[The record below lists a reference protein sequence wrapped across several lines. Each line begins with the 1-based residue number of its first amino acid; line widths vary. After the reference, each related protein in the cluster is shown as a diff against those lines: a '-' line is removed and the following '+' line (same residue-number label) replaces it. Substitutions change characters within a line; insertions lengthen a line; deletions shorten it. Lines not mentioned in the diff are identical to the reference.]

1 VTGGEMTGNAPDGLL
16 RHPALMVAAAGVAM
30 AEAGLL
36 LAFAPAARALAPQ
49 VTAVAPLAVF
59 HDLRWLYGFGGAW
72 AGSLLGFWAA
82 LVALVTA
89 RTLLNAVL
97 VRLAWPRDA
106 EPPSLLV
113 LLRTGSVAT
122 VLVIVVLS
130 PLATLAFGV
139 AVLPFSWPLL
149 ASLPVLL
156 LLTALLSHAG
166 VAGGWWQL
174 LPPARVAAWA
184 LASFL
189 VLSAAAAVIGWLPD
203 AWAVPVA
210 GLAGLFNARA
220 WRGVTAALTARQLR
234 PRRLPRVSRLLP
246 VAPLAVVIA
255 VALVIGSL
263 RLTFSAAGGS
273 QRASAVS
280 LRAQPGP
287 GPSPRAGTAPVAPH
301 GTAASG
307 TAASG
312 TAARGTAARG
322 TPLLEIAGFGSSCCA
337 GSAGLRALSPDG
349 IVRRFSYRGLSAAGQ
364 PLPYGRAASNLP
376 LATLGNRI
384 AAQVWRL
391 HDQTGQPVDIVAE
404 SEGTLGVYAML
415 ARHPRVP
422 LGAVVLLSP
431 ILAPGQVSY
440 PDHGGE
446 GSGMAPGYELQAV
459 VRFIGGL
466 SPYGASGAQEL
477 IGSVD
482 RTGARFAHQ
491 AIERIRRDPMHW
503 LNVVPLADAV
513 TLPACTLPAHTV
525 VVPAWHG
532 ALATDAAVQ
541 RIVRAF
547 LAGRPVRTQP
557 DMTGAAE
564 TVAAAAAAWRI
575 PEPAESSPPCGA
587 S

>member
-1 VTGGEMTGNAPDGLL
+1 MTGNRPDGLL
-16 RHPALMVAAAGVAM
+16 RHPALMVTAAGAAM

-82 LVALVTA
+82 LFGLVIV

-97 VRLAWPRDA
+97 IRLAWPRDA
-106 EPPSLLV
+106 APPSLPV
-113 LLRTGSVAT
+113 LLRTGAVAT
-122 VLVIVVLS
+122 ALVIVVLS

-156 LLTALLSHAG
+156 LMTALLSHAG
-166 VAGGWWQL
+166 VAGGWWQV

-189 VLSAAAAVIGWLPD
+189 VLSAAAAVIGSLPD

-220 WRGVTAALTARQLR
+220 WRGVTAALAARQLR

-246 VAPLAVVIA
+246 VAPLAVLIA

-280 LRAQPGP
+280 LQVQPNPGP
-287 GPSPRAGTAPVAPH
+287 ASRAEAAPAASHGPH
-301 GTAASG
+301 GPAG
-307 TAASG
+307 
-312 TAARGTAARG
+312 RR
-322 TPLLEIAGFGSSCCA
+322 TPALLEIAGFGSSCCA

-349 IVRRFSYRGLSAAGQ
+349 VVRRFSYRGLSAAGQ
-364 PLPYGRAASNLP
+364 PLPYGRAASNLR

-422 LGAVVLLSP
+422 VGSVVLLSP

-440 PDHGGE
+440 PDDGGE

-482 RTGARFAHQ
+482 RSGARFAHQ
-491 AIERIRRDPMHW
+491 AIKLARRDPAHW

-513 TLPACTLPAHTV
+513 TLPACTLPPHTV

-532 ALATDAAVQ
+532 ALATDAPVQ

-547 LAGRPVRTQP
+547 LAGRAVRTQP

-564 TVAAAAAAWRI
+564 AVAAAAAAWRI
-575 PEPAESSPPCGA
+575 PEPARASPPCGTG
-587 S
+587 

>member
-1 VTGGEMTGNAPDGLL
+1 MTGNRPDGLL
-16 RHPALMVAAAGVAM
+16 RHPALMVTAAGAAM

-82 LVALVTA
+82 LFGLVIV

-97 VRLAWPRDA
+97 IRLAWPRDA
-106 EPPSLLV
+106 APPSLPV
-113 LLRTGSVAT
+113 LLRTGAVAT
-122 VLVIVVLS
+122 ALVIVVLS

-156 LLTALLSHAG
+156 LMTALLSHAG
-166 VAGGWWQL
+166 VAGGWWQV

-189 VLSAAAAVIGWLPD
+189 VLSAAAAVIGSLPD

-220 WRGVTAALTARQLR
+220 WRGVTAALAARQLR

-246 VAPLAVVIA
+246 VAPLAVLIA

-280 LRAQPGP
+280 LQAQPDPRPAARAAAAPAASP
-287 GPSPRAGTAPVAPH
+287 GPHGPAGRRARPARAPGPH
-301 GTAASG
+301 GPAGRRPPA
-307 TAASG
+307 
-312 TAARGTAARG
+312 
-322 TPLLEIAGFGSSCCA
+322 LLEIAGFGSSCCA

-349 IVRRFSYRGLSAAGQ
+349 VVRRFSYRGLSAAGQ
-364 PLPYGRAASNLP
+364 PLPYGRAASNLR

-415 ARHPRVP
+415 ARHPR
-422 LGAVVLLSP
+422 
-431 ILAPGQVSY
+431 
-440 PDHGGE
+440 
-446 GSGMAPGYELQAV
+446 
-459 VRFIGGL
+459 
-466 SPYGASGAQEL
+466 
-477 IGSVD
+477 
-482 RTGARFAHQ
+482 
-491 AIERIRRDPMHW
+491 
-503 LNVVPLADAV
+503 
-513 TLPACTLPAHTV
+513 
-525 VVPAWHG
+525 
-532 ALATDAAVQ
+532 
-541 RIVRAF
+541 
-547 LAGRPVRTQP
+547 
-557 DMTGAAE
+557 
-564 TVAAAAAAWRI
+564 
-575 PEPAESSPPCGA
+575 
-587 S
+587 

>member
-1 VTGGEMTGNAPDGLL
+1 VTGRATTRSGPDGLL
-16 RHPALMVAAAGVAM
+16 RHRALLVMAAGVAM

-36 LAFAPAARALAPQ
+36 LAVAPAARALAPQ

-82 LVALVTA
+82 LIALVIA
-89 RTLLNAVL
+89 RTLLNAAL

-113 LLRTGSVAT
+113 LLRTGAVAT
-122 VLVIVVLS
+122 MLVIVVLS

-156 LLTALLSHAG
+156 LLTWLLSHAG
-166 VAGGWWQL
+166 VNAGWWQV

-189 VLSAAAAVIGWLPD
+189 VLSAAAVVTGQLPD

-255 VALVIGSL
+255 VALVIGL
-263 RLTFSAAGGS
+263 VRFTFSAAGGS
-273 QRASAVS
+273 QRPSAIS
-280 LRAQPGP
+280 LRVAPGP
-287 GPSPRAGTAPVAPH
+287 GPSPQATGTTQAPRGAAGQRTP
-301 GTAASG
+301 
-307 TAASG
+307 
-312 TAARGTAARG
+312 
-322 TPLLEIAGFGSSCCA
+322 PLLEISGFGSSCCA
-337 GSAGLRALSPDG
+337 GTAGLRSLSPDG
-349 IVRRFSYRGLSAAGQ
+349 LVQRFSYRGLSAAGQ
-364 PLPYGRAASNLP
+364 PLPYGRSASNLP
-376 LATLGNRI
+376 LTTLGNRI
-384 AAQVWRL
+384 AAQVWHL
-391 HDQTGQPVDIVAE
+391 HRQTGRPVDIVAE
-404 SEGTLGVYAML
+404 SEGTLGVYAMM
-415 ARHPRVP
+415 AMHPRVP
-422 LGAVVLLSP
+422 VGSVVLLSP
-431 ILAPGQVSY
+431 ILAPGEVSY
-440 PDHGGE
+440 PDNGGE

-482 RTGARFAHQ
+482 RTGARFARE
-491 AIERIRRDPMHW
+491 AIALARRDPMHW

-513 TLPACTLPAHTV
+513 TLPGCALPPRTV

-532 ALATDAAVQ
+532 ALATDTAVQ
-541 RIVRAF
+541 RLVRAF
-547 LAGRPVRTQP
+547 LAGRKVRTQP

-564 TVAAAAAAWRI
+564 AVAAAAMAWRI
-575 PEPAESSPPCGA
+575 PVPAASSPPCGT

>member
-1 VTGGEMTGNAPDGLL
+1 M
-16 RHPALMVAAAGVAM
+16 
-30 AEAGLL
+30 
-36 LAFAPAARALAPQ
+36 
-49 VTAVAPLAVF
+49 
-59 HDLRWLYGFGGAW
+59 
-72 AGSLLGFWAA
+72 
-82 LVALVTA
+82 
-89 RTLLNAVL
+89 
-97 VRLAWPRDA
+97 
-106 EPPSLLV
+106 
-113 LLRTGSVAT
+113 
-122 VLVIVVLS
+122 
-130 PLATLAFGV
+130 
-139 AVLPFSWPLL
+139 
-149 ASLPVLL
+149 
-156 LLTALLSHAG
+156 
-166 VAGGWWQL
+166 
-174 LPPARVAAWA
+174 AAWA

-255 VALVIGSL
+255 VALVIGSV

-287 GPSPRAGTAPVAPH
+287 GPSPRAGTAAAAPH
-301 GTAASG
+301 
-307 TAASG
+307 
-312 TAARGTAARG
+312 GTAARG

-349 IVRRFSYRGLSAAGQ
+349 IIQRFSYRGLSATGQ

-376 LATLGNRI
+376 LAALGNRI

-391 HDQTGQPVDIVAE
+391 HDQTGRPVDIVAE

-422 LGAVVLLSP
+422 LAAVVLLSP

-459 VRFIGGL
+459 MRFIGGL

-491 AIERIRRDPMHW
+491 AIERIRRDPMDW

-575 PEPAESSPPCGA
+575 PEPAQSSPPCGA

>member
-1 VTGGEMTGNAPDGLL
+1 MTGQPTSRMGPDPM
-16 RHPALMVAAAGVAM
+16 RRYPALMAVAAGVAM
-30 AEAGLL
+30 VEAGLL

-72 AGSLLGFWAA
+72 CATLPGFWTV
-82 LVALVTA
+82 LVVLIAA
-89 RTLLNAVL
+89 RTLLNAAM
-97 VRLAWPRDA
+97 VRLAWPRDT

-113 LLRTGSVAT
+113 LLRTGAVAT
-122 VLVIVVLS
+122 MLVIVVLS

-139 AVLPFSWPLL
+139 AILPFSWPLL
-149 ASLPVLL
+149 ASMPVLL
-156 LLTALLSHAG
+156 LMTALLSHAG

-174 LPPARVAAWA
+174 LPPARVAGWA

-189 VLSAAAAVIGWLPD
+189 VLSAAAVVTGWLPGG
-203 AWAVPVA
+203 WAVPVA

-234 PRRLPRVSRLLP
+234 PRRLPRLAPLTRLTP

-255 VALVIGSL
+255 VALVIGSV

-280 LRAQPGP
+280 LQAGPQAGPAPGSG
-287 GPSPRAGTAPVAPH
+287 GPAPAAPH
-301 GTAASG
+301 GSR
-307 TAASG
+307 
-312 TAARGTAARG
+312 ARRTP
-322 TPLLEIAGFGSSCCA
+322 PLLEIAGFGSSCCL

-349 IVRRFSYRGLSAAGQ
+349 LVQRFSYRGLSAAGQ

-422 LGAVVLLSP
+422 VASVVMLSP

-440 PDHGGE
+440 PDSGDEGG
-446 GSGMAPGYELQAV
+446 GLVPGYELQAV
-459 VRFIGGL
+459 VSFIGGL

-482 RTGARFAHQ
+482 RSGAKYAHE
-491 AIERIRRDPMHW
+491 ASVLTRRRPMHW

-513 TLPACTLPAHTV
+513 TLPDCTLPAHTV

-532 ALATDAAVQ
+532 ALATTPPVQ
-541 RIVRAF
+541 RLVRDF
-547 LAGRPVRTQP
+547 LEGRPVKPEP
-557 DMTGAAE
+557 DITGAAE
-564 TVAAAAAAWRI
+564 TVAAAAMAWRI
-575 PEPAESSPPCGA
+575 PVPASAYPPCGA
-587 S
+587 T

>member
-1 VTGGEMTGNAPDGLL
+1 MAGGNMTGNAPAGLL
-16 RHPALMVAAAGVAM
+16 RHPALMVTAAGVAM

-82 LVALVTA
+82 LIVLVTA

-106 EPPSLLV
+106 EPPSVLV

-156 LLTALLSHAG
+156 LMTALLSHAG

-255 VALVIGSL
+255 VALVIGSV

-280 LRAQPGP
+280 LRVQPDP
-287 GPSPRAGTAPVAPH
+287 GPSPRAGTAVAAPH
-301 GTAASG
+301 
-307 TAASG
+307 
-312 TAARGTAARG
+312 GTAARG

-349 IVRRFSYRGLSAAGQ
+349 VVQRFSYRGLSATGQ

-376 LATLGNRI
+376 LAALGNRI

-391 HDQTGQPVDIVAE
+391 HDQTGRPVDIVAE

-459 VRFIGGL
+459 MRFIGGL

-491 AIERIRRDPMHW
+491 AIERIRRDPMDW

-513 TLPACTLPAHTV
+513 TLPACPLPAHTV

-557 DMTGAAE
+557 EMTGAAE

-575 PEPAESSPPCGA
+575 PEPAQSSPPCGA

>member
-1 VTGGEMTGNAPDGLL
+1 AGTGA
-16 RHPALMVAAAGVAM
+16 
-30 AEAGLL
+30 
-36 LAFAPAARALAPQ
+36 APAVPHE
-49 VTAVAPLAVF
+49 P
-59 HDLRWLYGFGGAW
+59 
-72 AGSLLGFWAA
+72 AG
-82 LVALVTA
+82 
-89 RTLLNAVL
+89 
-97 VRLAWPRDA
+97 
-106 EPPSLLV
+106 
-113 LLRTGSVAT
+113 
-122 VLVIVVLS
+122 
-130 PLATLAFGV
+130 
-139 AVLPFSWPLL
+139 
-149 ASLPVLL
+149 
-156 LLTALLSHAG
+156 
-166 VAGGWWQL
+166 
-174 LPPARVAAWA
+174 
-184 LASFL
+184 
-189 VLSAAAAVIGWLPD
+189 
-203 AWAVPVA
+203 
-210 GLAGLFNARA
+210 
-220 WRGVTAALTARQLR
+220 
-234 PRRLPRVSRLLP
+234 
-246 VAPLAVVIA
+246 
-255 VALVIGSL
+255 
-263 RLTFSAAGGS
+263 
-273 QRASAVS
+273 
-280 LRAQPGP
+280 
-287 GPSPRAGTAPVAPH
+287 H
-301 GTAASG
+301 GI
-307 TAASG
+307 
-312 TAARGTAARG
+312 
-322 TPLLEIAGFGSSCCA
+322 PLLEIAGFGSSCCA
-337 GSAGLRALSPDG
+337 GSAGLRALAPDG
-349 IVRRFSYRGLSAAGQ
+349 VVQRFSYRGLSAAGQ

-376 LATLGNRI
+376 LAILGNRI

-391 HDQTGQPVDIVAE
+391 HDQTGRPVDIVAE

-422 LGAVVLLSP
+422 VAAVVLLSP

-466 SPYGASGAQEL
+466 SPYGAAGAEEL

-547 LAGRPVRTQP
+547 LAGRPVRTRP

-575 PEPAESSPPCGA
+575 PDRAQSAPPCGA

>member
-1 VTGGEMTGNAPDGLL
+1 VAGGNMTGNAPAGLL
-16 RHPALMVAAAGVAM
+16 RHPALMVTAAGVAM

-82 LVALVTA
+82 LIVLVTA

-106 EPPSLLV
+106 EPPSVLV

-156 LLTALLSHAG
+156 LMTALLSHAG

-255 VALVIGSL
+255 VALVIGSV

-287 GPSPRAGTAPVAPH
+287 GPSPRAGTAVAAPH
-301 GTAASG
+301 
-307 TAASG
+307 
-312 TAARGTAARG
+312 GTAARG

-349 IVRRFSYRGLSAAGQ
+349 VVQRFSYRGLSATGQ

-376 LATLGNRI
+376 LAALGNRI

-391 HDQTGQPVDIVAE
+391 HDQTGRPVDIVAE

-459 VRFIGGL
+459 MRFIGGL

-491 AIERIRRDPMHW
+491 AIERIRRDPMDW

-513 TLPACTLPAHTV
+513 TLPACPLPAHTV

-557 DMTGAAE
+557 EMTGAAE

-575 PEPAESSPPCGA
+575 PEPAQSSPPCGA

>member
-1 VTGGEMTGNAPDGLL
+1 VTGGEMTGNRPDGLL
-16 RHPALMVAAAGVAM
+16 RHPALMVIAAGAAM

-49 VTAVAPLAVF
+49 VTAVAPLAAF

-82 LVALVTA
+82 LFGLVIA
-89 RTLLNAVL
+89 RTLLNAAL
-97 VRLAWPRDA
+97 IRLAWPRDA
-106 EPPSLLV
+106 EAPSLRV
-113 LLRTGSVAT
+113 LLRTGAVAT
-122 VLVIVVLS
+122 LLVIVVLS

-166 VAGGWWQL
+166 VAGGWWQV

-220 WRGVTAALTARQLR
+220 WRGVTAALAARQLR

-246 VAPLAVVIA
+246 VAPLAVLIA

-280 LRAQPGP
+280 LQAQAAP
-287 GPSPRAGTAPVAPH
+287 GPSPRAGAAPAVPHALDGPH
-301 GTAASG
+301 GPHG
-307 TAASG
+307 
-312 TAARGTAARG
+312 RR
-322 TPLLEIAGFGSSCCA
+322 TPALLEIAGFGSSCCA

-349 IVRRFSYRGLSAAGQ
+349 VVRRFSYRGLSAAGQ

-422 LGAVVLLSP
+422 VGSVVLLSP

-482 RTGARFAHQ
+482 RSGARFARK
-491 AIERIRRDPMHW
+491 ATELARRDPRHW

-513 TLPACTLPAHTV
+513 TLPACPLPAHTV

-532 ALATDAAVQ
+532 ALATDPPVQ

-547 LAGRPVRTQP
+547 LAGRAVRTQP

-564 TVAAAAAAWRI
+564 AVAAAAAAWRI
-575 PEPAESSPPCGA
+575 PEPAGPAPPCGA
-587 S
+587 G

>member
-1 VTGGEMTGNAPDGLL
+1 MAGGNMTGNAPAGLL
-16 RHPALMVAAAGVAM
+16 RHPALMVTAAGVAM

-82 LVALVTA
+82 LIVLVTA

-106 EPPSLLV
+106 EPPSVLV
-113 LLRTGSVAT
+113 LLRTGLVAT

-156 LLTALLSHAG
+156 LMTALLSHAG

-255 VALVIGSL
+255 VALVIGSV

-287 GPSPRAGTAPVAPH
+287 GPSPRAGTAVAAPH
-301 GTAASG
+301 
-307 TAASG
+307 
-312 TAARGTAARG
+312 GTAARG

-349 IVRRFSYRGLSAAGQ
+349 VVQRFSYRGLSATGQ

-376 LATLGNRI
+376 LAALGNRI

-391 HDQTGQPVDIVAE
+391 HDQTGRPVDIVAE

-459 VRFIGGL
+459 MRFIGGL

-491 AIERIRRDPMHW
+491 AIERIRRDPMDW

-513 TLPACTLPAHTV
+513 TLPACPLPAHTV

-575 PEPAESSPPCGA
+575 PEPAQSSPPCGA

>member
-1 VTGGEMTGNAPDGLL
+1 MTGRSSTGNEPDRLL
-16 RHPALMVAAAGVAM
+16 AHRALLLVAAGVAM

-59 HDLRWLYGFGGAW
+59 HDLRWLYGFGGQW
-72 AGSLLGFWAA
+72 AGSLPGFWAA
-82 LVALVTA
+82 LAGLVTA
-89 RTLLNAVL
+89 RTLLNAAL
-97 VRLAWPRDA
+97 ARLAWPRDG

-113 LLRTGSVAT
+113 LVRTGAIAT
-122 VLVIVVLS
+122 ALVLVVLS

-149 ASLPVLL
+149 AALPVLL
-156 LLTALLSHAG
+156 LLTAMLSHAG
-166 VAGGWWQL
+166 VAAGWWQV
-174 LPPARVAAWA
+174 LPPVRVAAWA

-189 VLSAAAAVIGWLPD
+189 VLSAAAAVTGSLPG

-220 WRGVTAALTARQLR
+220 WLGVTAALTARQLR

-246 VAPLAVVIA
+246 VAPLAAVAA
-255 VALVIGSL
+255 VALVAGSVW
-263 RLTFSAAGGS
+263 LTFSAAGGE
-273 QRASAVS
+273 QRAAQAS
-280 LRAQPGP
+280 LEVPPGP
-287 GPSPRAGTAPVAPH
+287 GLLPRTDGARTAPQR
-301 GTAASG
+301 GGRSGAAGSAG
-307 TAASG
+307 
-312 TAARGTAARG
+312 RGL
-322 TPLLEIAGFGSSCCA
+322 PLLEVAGFGSSCCA
-337 GSAGLRALSPDG
+337 GPAGLHALSPG
-349 IVRRFSYRGLSAAGQ
+349 GLIQRFSYRGLSAGGQ

-391 HDQTGQPVDIVAE
+391 HQRTGRPVDIVAE

-422 LGAVVLLSP
+422 VSSVVMLSP

-440 PDHGGE
+440 PDHGGQ

-459 VRFIGGL
+459 VRFIGRL
-466 SPYGASGAQEL
+466 SPYGASGAQRL

-482 RTGARFAHQ
+482 TSGARYARE
-491 AIERIRRDPMHW
+491 AIARARHGPIRW
-503 LNVVPLADAV
+503 LNVLPLADAV
-513 TLPACTLPAHTV
+513 TLPGCALPAHTV

-532 ALATDAAVQ
+532 ALATDSAVQ
-541 RIVRAF
+541 PIVAAF

-575 PEPAESSPPCGA
+575 PVPARVSALGCPR
-587 S
+587 